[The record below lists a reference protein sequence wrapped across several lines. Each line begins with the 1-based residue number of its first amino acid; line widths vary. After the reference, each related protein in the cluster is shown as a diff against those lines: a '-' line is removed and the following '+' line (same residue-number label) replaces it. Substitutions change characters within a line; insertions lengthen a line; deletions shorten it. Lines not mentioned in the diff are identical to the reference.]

1 MFELA
6 TTFIA
11 LFSAGI
17 FLAHAVEAITPNEK
31 RGTDAEAWEAAT
43 GVFKFELGKYPPAK
57 PRALG
62 IGPLKAAVGTLT
74 RP

>member
-6 TTFIA
+6 TAFIA

-31 RGTDAEAWEAAT
+31 RGTDARP
-43 GVFKFELGKYPPAK
+43 GRRLPVFSS
-57 PRALG
+57 
-62 IGPLKAAVGTLT
+62 LT
-74 RP
+74 